1 MSDKKDGILKRNQY
15 FRKKRLERKKENRK
29 QCRFQFR
36 CTENEKAFL
45 EGTSKQLGYKSVTE
59 YILESSLFLSIN
71 HIELNYL
78 SDFTVSINRL
88 NNNINQIARN
98 LNKLMN
104 EDSVDIKILNDAKD
118 SLAAYQIVLKDIELM
133 NEKLQR
139 KINSSIRIKEELAY
153 DAGIN
158 YINTNMDNC
167 PCLKEENKNGDS

>member
-1 MSDKKDGILKRNQY
+1 MNDKKDGLMKRNQY

-45 EGTSKQLGYKSVTE
+45 ETMSMQLGYHSITE

-104 EDSVDIKILNDAKD
+104 EDTVDIKILNEAKD
-118 SLAAYQIVLKDIELM
+118 SLAAYQIMIKDIAWNVFKSTGNVDTFLEFKQIK
-133 NEKLQR
+133 NIEKNIANLQR
-139 KINSSIRIKEELAY
+139 MDTNGSYKNEGNSNS
-153 DAGIN
+153 
-158 YINTNMDNC
+158 
-167 PCLKEENKNGDS
+167 

>member
-1 MSDKKDGILKRNQY
+1 MSDKKDRLLKRNQY

-45 EGTSKQLGYKSVTE
+45 EGTSKKLGYKSVTE

-104 EDSVDIKILNDAKD
+104 EDSVDIKILNEAKD
-118 SLAAYQIVLKDIELM
+118 SLAAYQIMLKDIELM

-167 PCLKEENKNGDS
+167 PCLKEENKNGNN